1 MERKDATHQPHRE
14 LPHRSNS
21 GVEIV
26 LFWHQISI
34 AGLADGSKRSYAC
47 SPLVPLGASTSGTS
61 G

>member
-47 SPLVPLGASTSGTS
+47 SRLVPPRT
-61 G
+61 